1 MAKTIKDHLQDTFDD
16 LGEENQKRFKSKLCD
31 RKTEPRV
38 RRAAIEKAKDS
49 IDLADLMVN
58 TFTSTGAVPVTIE
71 ILQAICCNQQA
82 TEFKEN
88 TGQYTSELAVVF
100 INNLIHIYIVSVHV
114 YECATWRFT
123 VRVSLTLTC
132 FSAAPLVPLPGPGA
146 PSIEHFID
154 RNRTKLRRRVY
165 NVDAILDELL
175 DKKVIT
181 EEVYSNIRAEKTP
194 QIKMRE
200 LLMGPIKSAGTK
212 GKDALYKALKDTDVC
227 LIEDLEHQ

>member
-16 LGEENQKRFKSKLCD
+16 LGEENQKKFKSKLCD

-38 RRAAIEKAKDS
+38 RRAAIEKANDS

-88 TGQYTSELAVVF
+88 TGQF
-100 INNLIHIYIVSVHV
+100 SVHV
-114 YECATWRFT
+114 YGCATWRFT

-146 PSIEHFID
+146 PSNEHFID
-154 RNRTKLRRRVY
+154 RNRTKLIRRVH

-212 GKDALYKALKDTDVC
+212 GKDALYNALKDTDVC
-227 LIEDLEHQ
+227 LLEDLEHQ

>member
-16 LGEENQKRFKSKLCD
+16 LGEENQKKFKSKLCD

-38 RRAAIEKAKDS
+38 RRAAIEKANDS

-58 TFTSTGAVPVTIE
+58 TFTTTGAVPVTIE

-82 TEFKEN
+82 MEFKEN
-88 TGQYTSELAVVF
+88 TGQS
-100 INNLIHIYIVSVHV
+100 
-114 YECATWRFT
+114 
-123 VRVSLTLTC
+123 
-132 FSAAPLVPLPGPGA
+132 APLVPLPGPGA
-146 PSIEHFID
+146 PSNEHFID
-154 RNRTKLRRRVY
+154 RNRTKLIRRVH

>member
-16 LGEENQKRFKSKLCD
+16 LGEENQKKFKSKLCD

-38 RRAAIEKAKDS
+38 RRAAIEKANDS

-88 TGQYTSELAVVF
+88 TGQ
-100 INNLIHIYIVSVHV
+100 
-114 YECATWRFT
+114 C
-123 VRVSLTLTC
+123 
-132 FSAAPLVPLPGPGA
+132 PGA
-146 PSIEHFID
+146 PSNVSPQSDHMLVSISFIEHFID
-154 RNRTKLRRRVY
+154 RNRTKLIRRVH

-212 GKDALYKALKDTDVC
+212 GKDALYNALKDTDVC
-227 LIEDLEHQ
+227 LLEDLEHQ

>member
-16 LGEENQKRFKSKLCD
+16 LGEENQKKFKSKLCD

-38 RRAAIEKAKDS
+38 RRAAIEKANDS

-58 TFTSTGAVPVTIE
+58 TFTTTGAVPVTIE

-82 TEFKEN
+82 MEFKEN
-88 TGQYTSELAVVF
+88 TGQS
-100 INNLIHIYIVSVHV
+100 
-114 YECATWRFT
+114 
-123 VRVSLTLTC
+123 
-132 FSAAPLVPLPGPGA
+132 PLVPLPGPGA
-146 PSIEHFID
+146 PSNEHFID
-154 RNRTKLRRRVY
+154 RNRTKLIRRVH

>member
-88 TGQYTSELAVVF
+88 TGQS
-100 INNLIHIYIVSVHV
+100 
-114 YECATWRFT
+114 
-123 VRVSLTLTC
+123 
-132 FSAAPLVPLPGPGA
+132 APLVPLPGPGA